1 MPILYCILTGI
12 KNMKFP
18 RGVTILATIALS
30 ACGFQMRGEVHLPPG
45 MQRVH
50 VQIADPYSPLS
61 RDLEAAL
68 ARSGV
73 KVENAASEGIAEI
86 AIPAISL
93 APIVRSVG
101 ANAFVNEFSM
111 VYHVEMQITDANG
124 KALMP
129 RTVIE
134 HSRQFTFD
142 QTQAIGT
149 SAEQDEI
156 KKEMERDMVQALLRK
171 IEAASRRL

>member
-1 MPILYCILTGI
+1 MIFFRLNFFRSAAIAAAT
-12 KNMKFP
+12 
-18 RGVTILATIALS
+18 LAVS
-30 ACGFQMRGEVHLPPG
+30 ACGFHMRGEVQLPPS

-50 VQIADPYSPLS
+50 VQIADPYSPLG

-68 ARSGV
+68 KRSGA
-73 KVENAASEGIAEI
+73 KVENAAGEGIAEI
-86 AIPAISL
+86 SIPAVSI

-124 KALMP
+124 KVLMP
-129 RTVIE
+129 KQVIE
-134 HSRQFTFD
+134 HSREFTFD

-156 KKEMERDMVQALLRK
+156 KKEMERDMVPALLRK
-171 IEAASRRL
+171 IEAAERKQQ

>member
-1 MPILYCILTGI
+1 MTFFRTNFFRSSAIAA
-12 KNMKFP
+12 
-18 RGVTILATIALS
+18 ATFALS
-30 ACGFQMRGEVHLPPG
+30 ACGFHVRGEVQLPAT

-50 VQIADPYSPLS
+50 VQIADPYSPLG

-68 ARSGV
+68 KRSGA
-73 KVENAASEGIAEI
+73 KVENAAGDGIAEI
-86 AIPAISL
+86 AIPAVSL
-93 APIVRSVG
+93 APTVRSVG

-124 KALMP
+124 KILMP
-129 RTVIE
+129 RQVIE
-134 HSRQFTFD
+134 HSREFTFD

-156 KKEMERDMVQALLRK
+156 KKEMERDMVPALLRR
-171 IEAASRRL
+171 IEAAAKRS

>member
-1 MPILYCILTGI
+1 MTLL
-12 KNMKFP
+12 
-18 RGVTILATIALS
+18 RSLLILAAAAALA
-30 ACGFQMRGEVHLPPG
+30 ACGFHLRGEAKLPAG

-50 VQIADPYSPLS
+50 LTVADPYSPLK

-68 ARSGV
+68 TRSGATLV
-73 KVENAASEGIAEI
+73 GAPGDGVAEI
-86 AIPAISL
+86 SVPAVSI
-93 APIVRSVG
+93 APVVRSVG

-111 VYHVEMQITDANG
+111 VYHVEIEISGPDG
-124 KALMP
+124 KLLLP
-129 RTVIE
+129 RTPIE

-156 KKEMERDMVQALLRK
+156 KKEMERDMVQAVLRK
-171 IEAASRRL
+171 IEAAERKLGG

>member
-1 MPILYCILTGI
+1 MTI
-12 KNMKFP
+12 FP
-18 RGVTILATIALS
+18 RVTMVAAICVLP
-30 ACGFQMRGEVHLPPG
+30 ACGFHMRGEVQLPPG

-50 VQIADPYSPLS
+50 VQIADPYSPLAH
-61 RDLEAAL
+61 DLEAAL
-68 ARSGV
+68 GRSGA
-73 KVENAASEGIAEI
+73 KVENAAGDGIAEI
-86 AIPAISL
+86 AIPTISL

-101 ANAFVNEFSM
+101 ANAYVNEFSM

-124 KALMP
+124 KSLMP
-129 RTVIE
+129 REVIE
-134 HSRQFTFD
+134 HSREFTFD

-171 IEAASRRL
+171 IEAVERKLEK

>member
-1 MPILYCILTGI
+1 MI
-12 KNMKFP
+12 FF
-18 RGVTILATIALS
+18 RTIFLRCSTIAAATLVLS
-30 ACGFQMRGEVHLPPG
+30 ACGFHMRGEVQLPPG

-50 VQIADPYSPLS
+50 VQIADPYSPLG

-68 ARSGV
+68 KRSGA
-73 KVENAASEGIAEI
+73 KVENAAGDGIAEI
-86 AIPAISL
+86 TIPAVSI

-124 KALMP
+124 KILMP
-129 RTVIE
+129 KEVIE
-134 HSRQFTFD
+134 HSREFTFD

-156 KKEMERDMVQALLRK
+156 KKEMERDMVPALLRK
-171 IEAASRRL
+171 IEAAERK